1 MEHNNNLIIVKDSF
15 IVILDSRNATTNNND
30 SFNSD
35 VYFEF
40 DDPLKVETSTL
51 QWSASVLTFTCP
63 NSIYVINET
72 NSFLC
77 VVITSPSF
85 INLSYTFPY
94 GNYNVSS
101 FINAFN
107 SVFKPLSLSIN
118 TITNI
123 FTIIGTNLNFYID
136 PSSTIYGI
144 MGFRKNSSIFLSN
157 YQIIMPFT
165 CNFNGLQNLNIHL
178 SSITTKNINSFTSST
193 CNIIQSIP
201 IQCGSNQIL
210 YTKANDYNFNI
221 TTQILDSLNIQ
232 LKDDLGNLINLNN
245 QNFNL
250 TLVFNTLKNMDRFK
264 NDTTL
269 LGLVK
274 YTNHAGIGAYEA

>member
-1 MEHNNNLIIVKDSF
+1 MCCVFFLPLIRKGFDVVL
-15 IVILDSRNATTNNND
+15 VIRRST
-30 SFNSD
+30 NSD

-144 MGFRKNSSIFLSN
+144 MGFRKNSSIFSN
-157 YQIIMPFT
+157 NHQIILPFT

-201 IQCGSNQIL
+201 IQCDSNQIL

-221 TTQILDSLNIQ
+221 TTQILDSLNTQ

-250 TLVFNTLKNMDRFK
+250 ILVFNTLKNMDRFK

-274 YTNHAGIGAYEA
+274 YANHAGIGAYEA

>member
-144 MGFRKNSSIFLSN
+144 MGFRKNSSIFSNN

-274 YTNHAGIGAYEA
+274 YANHAGIGAYEA